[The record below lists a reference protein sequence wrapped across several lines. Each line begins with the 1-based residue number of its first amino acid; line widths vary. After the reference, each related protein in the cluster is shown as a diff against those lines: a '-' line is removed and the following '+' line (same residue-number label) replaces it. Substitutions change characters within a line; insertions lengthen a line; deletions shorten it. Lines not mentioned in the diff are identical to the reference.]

1 MYVCTYICT
10 LTVQDIIISNP
21 LKSAGVIELEVV
33 MLYSDG
39 GSVKI
44 HITTLRIY
52 VLNAYTCSYVCTLY
66 MYIIQS

>member
-1 MYVCTYICT
+1 MYIRICT

-39 GSVKI
+39 GSVKKYI
-44 HITTLRIY
+44 LLLRTYICTQICM
-52 VLNAYTCSYVCTLY
+52 YTRQMLKASWG
-66 MYIIQS
+66 